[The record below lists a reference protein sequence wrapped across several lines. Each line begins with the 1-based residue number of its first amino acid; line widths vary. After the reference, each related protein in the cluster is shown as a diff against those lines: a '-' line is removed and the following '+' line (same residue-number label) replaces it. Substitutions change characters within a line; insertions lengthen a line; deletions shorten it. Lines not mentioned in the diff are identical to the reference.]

1 MDACPGV
8 SGAHGRA
15 APAHSSPPGNAALES
30 EEKLSLG
37 SGMVGCNKET
47 TLNDAHPAAGTA
59 TAALSAAGSFTQAWP
74 EKQLP
79 PEVIAP
85 PHTAP
90 EGDLP
95 YLYPGVGGAGG
106 APTTVGPMVVSTAR
120 SGRWTAKARVTSA
133 DASAAAP
140 NGARD
145 GSSSAAGRQVLG
157 DLPHEL
163 ALAGLAVL
171 AAATSHGAGAGPPT
185 NTGHWNIDERRLY
198 EEALTTVGARQWE
211 AIAKH
216 VGTRDPTQA
225 RTHAVRTRPGR
236 GAEGGRGGVVCVCV
250 RGGGGVA
257 DSVRTR
263 APDTPLTR
271 YSLQQVR
278 PHHPTSP
285 PPHPPPPLALSRSSP
300 PHSKSSSNGRHTG
313 KRVPRSRQRRRRR
326 ARVGG
331 PGSAGDASYTV
342 RASNMQAT
350 ESVSSP
356 SARVRSARSSRWNSP
371 PVLRF
376 VGRAIG
382 RSSATDKSGG
392 KPGRRARRRRR
403 RQGRTHP

>member
-15 APAHSSPPGNAALES
+15 APAHSSPPGNEAPES
-30 EEKLSLG
+30 EEKLSTG

-95 YLYPGVGGAGG
+95 YPGVGGAGG
-106 APTTVGPMVVSTAR
+106 PPKTVGPMVVSTAR

-140 NGARD
+140 SGARD

-157 DLPHEL
+157 DLPREM
-163 ALAGLAVL
+163 ALAGLAGL
-171 AAATSHGAGAGPPT
+171 AAEAWHGAGAGPPT
-185 NTGHWNIDERRLY
+185 NTGHWTIDERSLY

-225 RTHAVRTRPGR
+225 RTHAVRTRPGDR

-250 RGGGGVA
+250 CVCVCVGGGGLCVCGC
-257 DSVRTR
+257 R
-263 APDTPLTR
+263 
-271 YSLQQVR
+271 
-278 PHHPTSP
+278 
-285 PPHPPPPLALSRSSP
+285 
-300 PHSKSSSNGRHTG
+300 
-313 KRVPRSRQRRRRR
+313 
-326 ARVGG
+326 
-331 PGSAGDASYTV
+331 
-342 RASNMQAT
+342 
-350 ESVSSP
+350 
-356 SARVRSARSSRWNSP
+356 
-371 PVLRF
+371 
-376 VGRAIG
+376 
-382 RSSATDKSGG
+382 
-392 KPGRRARRRRR
+392 
-403 RQGRTHP
+403 